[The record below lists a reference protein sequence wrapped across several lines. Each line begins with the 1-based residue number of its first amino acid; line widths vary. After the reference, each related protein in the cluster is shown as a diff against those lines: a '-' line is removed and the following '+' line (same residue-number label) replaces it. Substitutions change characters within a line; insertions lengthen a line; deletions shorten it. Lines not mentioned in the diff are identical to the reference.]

1 MNALIVIL
9 LIIHVIVCVLLLL
22 IVLMQRPRSEG
33 LGTAFGSAVTD
44 TLFGSST
51 GNVLT
56 KITTWLGIIF
66 FATTLSLAY
75 LYSHQRTKGTGIAEE
90 IKKEEAAVQP
100 TPDVPSGEAATPAE
114 GSEAAPATEG
124 ANAAAPTNAAPPAA
138 PAAKSKPAPAK

>member
-9 LIIHVIVCVLLLL
+9 LIIHVIACVLLLL

-90 IKKEEAAVQP
+90 IKKEEAAAQP
-100 TPDVPSGEAATPAE
+100 APDGTAGEAAAPAE
-114 GSEAAPATEG
+114 GSEAAPATEPG
-124 ANAAAPTNAAPPAA
+124 NAASSTNAAPAA
-138 PAAKSKPAPAK
+138 PAAKSNPAPAK